1 MNNKTLGIG
10 SLIIIVV
17 LGGWFM
23 FSGTPAKAPAP
34 ESSVTN
40 QMPVIGSTT
49 PEMIVEN
56 ATPSVTIVYS
66 DQGFS
71 PSSITVK
78 QGQIVTWVNQSSENM
93 WIASDVHPVHTLYD
107 GTSLNQ
113 HCVNGAPTSSTVFD
127 ECVAGASGASYSFT
141 FIKVGSWKYHNHVD
155 SSMKGTIIVQ

>member
-1 MNNKTLGIG
+1 MDGKTLGIG
-10 SLIIIVV
+10 AVIILMVAV
-17 LGGWFM
+17 GWFLL
-23 FSGTPAKAPAP
+23 SDTPAKAPAP

-40 QMPVIGSTT
+40 QMPVIDSTT

-71 PSSITVK
+71 SSSITVK
-78 QGQIVTWVNQSSENM
+78 QGQIVMWVNQSSENM
-93 WIASDVHPVHTLYD
+93 WIASGVHPVHTLYD

-127 ECVAGASGASYSFT
+127 ECVAGAPGASYSFT
-141 FIKVGSWKYHNHVD
+141 FVKAGTWKYHDHVNA
-155 SSMKGTIIVQ
+155 SMVGTVIVQ